1 MVVDLGS
8 LTRIMTIRGRFDA
21 ENGSAPGFR
30 EPVLE
35 FSDVLKP
42 VVEILQVLSALSTGD
57 YADALK
63 KGLDVAMTN
72 SADSWNYA
80 FHARQEIPVVKFP
93 PEPEYST
100 SAVDPLKLQAQM
112 SIGVYFNEAMQVT
125 SNPGQLV
132 PSAGAFLE
140 FGGSLSVMC
149 VSLAAATVYA
159 TGSVDLVTAADIKTG
174 PSLHMKFGFGAEIV
188 VGLPVVGGVT
198 ITYMAGVQVDLD
210 TGSIKVAAFLLFR
223 GRVELLGGLVG
234 VQIQIEASGSV
245 SRSGSPAQTD
255 VAAQVTFALDIS
267 IFLVINIS
275 FSQSWQESRQIA

>member
-1 MVVDLGS
+1 
-8 LTRIMTIRGRFDA
+8 
-21 ENGSAPGFR
+21 
-30 EPVLE
+30 
-35 FSDVLKP
+35 
-42 VVEILQVLSALSTGD
+42 
-57 YADALK
+57 
-63 KGLDVAMTN
+63 
-72 SADSWNYA
+72 
-80 FHARQEIPVVKFP
+80 
-93 PEPEYST
+93 
-100 SAVDPLKLQAQM
+100 
-112 SIGVYFNEAMQVT
+112 
-125 SNPGQLV
+125 
-132 PSAGAFLE
+132 
-140 FGGSLSVMC
+140 
-149 VSLAAATVYA
+149 
-159 TGSVDLVTAADIKTG
+159 
-174 PSLHMKFGFGAEIV
+174 MKFGFGAEIV

>member
-8 LTRIMTIRGRFDA
+8 LARIMTIRGRFDA
-21 ENGSAPGFR
+21 ENGSEPGFR

-35 FSDVLKP
+35 FSDVLEP
-42 VVEILQVLSALSTGD
+42 VIEILQVLSALSTGD

-80 FHARQEIPVVKFP
+80 FHARQEIPIVKFP

-112 SIGVYFNEAMQVT
+112 SIGVYFNEALQIP
-125 SNPGQLV
+125 SAPGQLV

-198 ITYMAGVQVDLD
+198 LTYMAGVQVDLD

-245 SRSGSPAQTD
+245 SRTGAPATTD